1 MMKKFGSN
9 WKKLASNITNVKRQ
23 SSNADDDTF
32 DIPSIV
38 ATGNVHNYG
47 DFNLISE
54 LLYFRMQSSNDQLF

>member
-23 SSNADDDTF
+23 SSSMEDDNF
-32 DIPSIV
+32 SIPSIV

-47 DFNLISE
+47 SLNLISE
-54 LLYFRMQSSNDQLF
+54 LSYFRMQ